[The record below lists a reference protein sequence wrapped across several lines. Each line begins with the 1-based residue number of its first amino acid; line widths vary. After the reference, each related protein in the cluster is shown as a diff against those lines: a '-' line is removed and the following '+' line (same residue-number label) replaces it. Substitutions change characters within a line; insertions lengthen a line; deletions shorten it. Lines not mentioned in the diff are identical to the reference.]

1 MSAAARASESA
12 AAAAVALGLEE
23 TARARKVMVF
33 ISMPDEL
40 DMRPVIEGL
49 LARGKE
55 VYAPK
60 TTARPRAMTA
70 CRLRRMDDLRPGA
83 FGILEPPADEPCAP
97 ADLDLVFAPALAFDG
112 HGNRLGKGAGY
123 YDRFMS
129 TPGFRAARVGIGFR
143 CQLVDAAPHDAH
155 DVPVEVIVTAD
166 GALRVEKVGRVGQV

>member
-1 MSAAARASESA
+1 MTAADMARESA
-12 AAAAVALGLEE
+12 AAARVALGLEE
-23 TARARKVMVF
+23 VARARRVMVF

-49 LARGKE
+49 LASGKE

-60 TTARPRAMTA
+60 TTARPRTMTA
-70 CRLRRMDDLRPGA
+70 CRLRRMEDLRTGA

-97 ADLDLVFAPALAFDG
+97 GGLDLVFAPAQAFDRR
-112 HGNRLGKGAGY
+112 GNRLGKGAGY

-143 CQLVDAAPHDAH
+143 CQVVDAVPHDAH
-155 DVPVEVIVTAD
+155 DVPVEAIVTAD
-166 GALRVEKVGRVGQV
+166 GALRLRNA